1 MQKVLAKYEV
11 AVYECTGQ
19 YPRLFHVET
28 PLMDDDTKVS
38 QFRRPASDEDFVE
51 CPSCL
56 HTMSVSEVTG
66 NTHKAGTPR
75 KIQTILPMV
84 KPNKDNKD
92 PLGFND
98 DAGKT
103 GDTKDD
109 ERDNWW
115 SGMLTPNIAR
125 RMACSARGESHHQ
138 YTQEEEALL
147 SKIMLTF
154 DFDNNADDSWYQ
166 AWSDTWSDARLPLE
180 ASTTMH
186 PTTSGSTSRAMKH
199 MHGMSETKSQATTTK
214 DDHDLWNPNKR
225 GAPKGQ
231 IGVGGFLGPC
241 SAMLLMSLLYSAR
254 AARFDL
260 FKPINYLAKMITR
273 WDSLNDQRLHRL
285 MCYIYSSADHVLSN
299 WIGDDP
305 KI

>member
-1 MQKVLAKYEV
+1 
-11 AVYECTGQ
+11 
-19 YPRLFHVET
+19 
-28 PLMDDDTKVS
+28 
-38 QFRRPASDEDFVE
+38 
-51 CPSCL
+51 
-56 HTMSVSEVTG
+56 
-66 NTHKAGTPR
+66 
-75 KIQTILPMV
+75 
-84 KPNKDNKD
+84 
-92 PLGFND
+92 
-98 DAGKT
+98 
-103 GDTKDD
+103 
-109 ERDNWW
+109 
-115 SGMLTPNIAR
+115 MLTPNIAR

-154 DFDNNADDSWYQ
+154 DFDNNADESWYQ

-186 PTTSGSTSRAMKH
+186 PTTNGSTSRAMKH
-199 MHGMSETKSQATTTK
+199 MHGMSEKKPQATTTK

-273 WDSLNDQRLHRL
+273 WDSMNDQRLHRL
-285 MCYIYSSADHVLSN
+285 MCYIYSSVDYVLSN

-305 KI
+305 KDLTSHLYADANFAGCPYTLRSTNGEHHNIQAKIQELHGQRHHLDRQVLRSQHLKLKLSL